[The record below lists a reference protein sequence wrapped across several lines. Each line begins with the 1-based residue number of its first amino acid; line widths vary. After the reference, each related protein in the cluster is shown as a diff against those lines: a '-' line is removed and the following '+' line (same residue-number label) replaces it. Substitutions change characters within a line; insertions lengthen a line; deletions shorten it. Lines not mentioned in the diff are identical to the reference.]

1 MEKSAISFADR
12 GVPSLLVLSVPDELA
27 ADGESIRCF
36 AIPILCRRGGLLLN
50 VPRGVVSED
59 ALIDSLHVEDDS
71 GMLGPSKG
79 VSAHLC
85 EEDEEGNIIVRQ
97 DSVNSLVIDF
107 SDEVLPLL
115 REYGAAI
122 ADEGDIVPFSVTV
135 PTALPSHTEVCEHA
149 ASWIGQTGPERVN
162 FYSAQEDPEVP
173 VAEKAAAEIKSSP
186 PTEKANAVKRVT
198 NAQVLDQLSTLVAQV
213 KTLTARQDAL
223 ESQPAKGVSGPLP
236 GNIANVPA
244 VSAGL
249 PEAPAPMTAFAK
261 YARLV
266 GPPPKVRAASSK
278 DPLLALTPEAP
289 VAQPA
294 LEEGDLVSAINQQS
308 TAMLALVS
316 QIAGNSD
323 PLTDLT
329 SPGQFSTSTR
339 GVQKREKMQS
349 DLAMGM
355 STYYMQMMQQLHKK
369 LHPSRPLPKTEAE
382 LGHLSFLEYL
392 EKTGGYRAA
401 RESGLLMWLVGH
413 VIDALA
419 VEDLHMAKE
428 RVALLAIALEQSV
441 VDKGDWSVA
450 FLLSLASEPPLQM
463 FQERS
468 SVMSPFGQPFAGL
481 VPPPWA
487 ATVLSYIKELEVLS
501 NKKAD
506 QVVPK
511 KKKNA
516 ESEDPSPKRRG
527 QPRFPKKPKAEPPF
541 QAPS

>member
-135 PTALPSHTEVCEHA
+135 PTALPSHTEVCEYA

-186 PTEKANAVKRVT
+186 PTKKANVVKRVT

-266 GPPPKVRAASSK
+266 GPPPKVRATSSK

-413 VIDALA
+413 VIDALG

-506 QVVPK
+506 QIVPK